1 MTFVKTFFFFED
13 FNPSIVSSYLVSIV
27 YVSYIV
33 IFIILLYLLYL
44 FLLYFSFSNDYD
56 FRLIETFYNSIVF
69 VFTFCFIIEK
79 YIFQYQNGKL
89 WIKKI
94 HVNVLEQ
101 KIYDSYF
108 QSST

>member
-13 FNPSIVSSYLVSIV
+13 FNPSIVFSYLVSI
-27 YVSYIV
+27 SYMYL
-33 IFIILLYLLYL
+33 ILLYLLYL
-44 FLLYFSFSNDYD
+44 LLLYFSFSNDYD

-79 YIFQYQNGKL
+79 YISQYQNGKV